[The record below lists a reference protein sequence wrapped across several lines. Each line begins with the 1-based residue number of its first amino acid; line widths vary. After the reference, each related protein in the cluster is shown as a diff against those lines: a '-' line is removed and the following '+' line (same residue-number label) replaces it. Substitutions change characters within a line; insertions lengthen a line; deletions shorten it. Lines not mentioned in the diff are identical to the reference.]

1 MFLLYSFV
9 TLDELE
15 FDEMLPRELR
25 TDRLQLRQW
34 LPADRTPFA
43 AMNADPKVTEYL
55 PGPLSREDS
64 DALVSRID
72 AHFDQYGFGFWAV
85 EICNVVPFAGFVGL
99 AVSCFATHLNPVRGN
114 WMAAGRGALGSWIC
128 DRSSPGRARF
138 RLRRA

>member
-99 AVSCFATHLNPVRGN
+99 AVSCFATHFTPCVEIAWRL
-114 WMAAGRGALGSWIC
+114 A
-128 DRSSPGRARF
+128 RSTGVMGMRQKQPSRARF